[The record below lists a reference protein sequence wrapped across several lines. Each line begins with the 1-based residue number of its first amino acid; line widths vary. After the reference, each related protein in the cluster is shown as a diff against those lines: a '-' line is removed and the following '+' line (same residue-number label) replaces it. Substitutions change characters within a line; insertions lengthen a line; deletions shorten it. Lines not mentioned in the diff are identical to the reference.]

1 MRNWTGVPNNPLGEC
16 KPIRQPMISYAAEVP
31 RRGNPSDAAS
41 ISPSLSDR
49 ASSPVSQYFWNLV
62 DEWSSAAYNREH
74 SYESHQLRAPIPFIQ
89 PQFSPFHRPCE
100 ETECCH
106 QMRERKP
113 QGRSAQ
119 LATHHNHRRE
129 VMSRSPD
136 PKRTKRLSVSWRW
149 LGLKLLASSAMQHLY
164 CARRTSPCSVL
175 LRKQS
180 CLVSETWSVG
190 LFGHQRR
197 LRSIS
202 LR

>member
-1 MRNWTGVPNNPLGEC
+1 
-16 KPIRQPMISYAAEVP
+16 MISYAAEVP
-31 RRGNPSDAAS
+31 RRGNPSDAAR

-113 QGRSAQ
+113 QERSGIYHTIWS
-119 LATHHNHRRE
+119 LT
-129 VMSRSPD
+129 MI
-136 PKRTKRLSVSWRW
+136 RTAWCLTVLSSMR
-149 LGLKLLASSAMQHLY
+149 G
-164 CARRTSPCSVL
+164 
-175 LRKQS
+175 
-180 CLVSETWSVG
+180 
-190 LFGHQRR
+190 
-197 LRSIS
+197 
-202 LR
+202 